1 MCKVFAIYPTDKKDS
16 TKFLNKINTFLCKN
30 LGADWHCYKI
40 KFSDE
45 DHQRCLNSAQ
55 SSAAKFIIFMG
66 HGRGDKLLGSFNKKA
81 EDFISNDALSLDL
94 YLIDLFIISHLHKSV
109 VIHFLH
115 CPLYDLRYQKTV
127 DQHDRHQRDQI
138 VKDKRFFIRL
148 FYFLHI
154 GFLPHSC
161 KMV

>member
-55 SSAAKFIIFMG
+55 SSTAKFIIFMG

-81 EDFISNDALSLDL
+81 EDFISNDALSEE
-94 YLIDLFIISHLHKSV
+94 LFIKMRNLFTNKILTFLKIKYYSV
-109 VIHFLH
+109 SLVTLM
-115 CPLYDLRYQKTV
+115 KTSRKV
-127 DQHDRHQRDQI
+127 
-138 VKDKRFFIRL
+138 
-148 FYFLHI
+148 
-154 GFLPHSC
+154 
-161 KMV
+161 

>member
-81 EDFISNDALSLDL
+81 EDFISNDALSEE
-94 YLIDLFIISHLHKSV
+94 
-109 VIHFLH
+109 
-115 CPLYDLRYQKTV
+115 
-127 DQHDRHQRDQI
+127 
-138 VKDKRFFIRL
+138 L
-148 FYFLHI
+148 FY
-154 GFLPHSC
+154 
-161 KMV
+161 KT

>member
-81 EDFISNDALSLDL
+81 EDFISNDALSEE
-94 YLIDLFIISHLHKSV
+94 LFIKMRNLFMNKILTFLKIKYYSV
-109 VIHFLH
+109 SLVTLM
-115 CPLYDLRYQKTV
+115 KTSRKV
-127 DQHDRHQRDQI
+127 
-138 VKDKRFFIRL
+138 
-148 FYFLHI
+148 
-154 GFLPHSC
+154 
-161 KMV
+161 

>member
-81 EDFISNDALSLDL
+81 EDFISNDALSEE
-94 YLIDLFIISHLHKSV
+94 
-109 VIHFLH
+109 
-115 CPLYDLRYQKTV
+115 
-127 DQHDRHQRDQI
+127 
-138 VKDKRFFIRL
+138 L
-148 FYFLHI
+148 FYKMRNLFMNKILTFLKI
-154 GFLPHSC
+154 KYYSVSLVTLMKTSR
-161 KMV
+161 KV